1 VPGSDGSSG
10 GWRVCIS
17 HTSELR
23 DYPDGTSYVAA
34 VERAV
39 SACGHV
45 IVDMADFPAADQV
58 PAELCAERV
67 RECDVYVGVLGT
79 RYGSPVR
86 DRPEVSYTELEFDT
100 ATEAELPG
108 RPRKF
113 PARVVAEVKALACEP
128 PAGSG
133 KPLARWTCPELAREA
148 AASGIV
154 ASVSASTVRRWL
166 ADDAIKPWQHRS
178 RIFPR
183 DPYFALKGGR
193 VLDLYQREWE
203 GQPLGADEYVLSA
216 DQKPGVRARSRT
228 QLPQPPGPRRAMRT
242 ESEYVRCGTL
252 ACLAAYDVHRA
263 HVFGRCEPSTG
274 IKPFT
279 ALVDQVTK
287 TEPCASAKRVFWVV
301 DNGASHRN
309 RAAAARLSDACPN
322 AQMVHLPVHASWLNQ
337 IEVCFSV
344 LQRKLLTPDDF
355 GDLDSLAAQILAFEK
370 HYNATARPFGWKFTR
385 TDLNQLLARIP
396 STTRSHHSP

>member
-1 VPGSDGSSG
+1 VPASPYLISLDDADRAELESAAR
-10 GWRVCIS
+10 RV
-17 HTSELR
+17 TAPFRLVLR
-23 DYPDGTSYVAA
+23 A
-34 VERAV
+34 R
-39 SACGHV
+39 
-45 IVDMADFPAADQV
+45 IVLLAADGLAGSV
-58 PAELCAERV
+58 IAASLGICEDTV
-67 RECDVYVGVLGT
+67 RKWRR
-79 RYGSPVR
+79 RYCEGGLDGLTDDPR
-86 DRPEVSYTELEFDT
+86 
-100 ATEAELPG
+100 PG

-178 RIFPR
+178 WIFPR

-216 DQKPGVRARSRT
+216 DEKPGVQARSRT
-228 QLPQPPGPRRAMRT
+228 QLPLSPGPRRAMRT

-252 ACLAAYDVHRA
+252 AYLAAYDVHRA
-263 HVFGRCEPSTG
+263 RVFGRCEPSTG

-279 ALVDQVTK
+279 ALVDQVMK
-287 TEPCASAKRVFWVV
+287 TEPYASARRVFWVV

-309 RAAAARLSDACPN
+309 WAAAARLSDAYPN

-337 IEVCFSV
+337 VEVYFSV

-370 HYNATARPFGWKFTR
+370 LYNATARPFGWKFTR
-385 TDLNQLLARIP
+385 TDLNQLLARIRQHDP
-396 STTRSHHSP
+396 FAPQPLAA